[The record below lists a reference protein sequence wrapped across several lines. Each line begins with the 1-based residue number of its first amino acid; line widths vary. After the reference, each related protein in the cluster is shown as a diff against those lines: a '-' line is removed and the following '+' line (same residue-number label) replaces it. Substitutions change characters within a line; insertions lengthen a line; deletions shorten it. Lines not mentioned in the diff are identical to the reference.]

1 LASAG
6 DPLRFLPCARAV
18 GPSLYYFRQHL
29 FFETAAEKYEWING
43 TMAFG
48 IVISKFKGGPGVIY
62 DAYIVE

>member
-1 LASAG
+1 
-6 DPLRFLPCARAV
+6 LPCARAV

-43 TMAFG
+43 TVAFG